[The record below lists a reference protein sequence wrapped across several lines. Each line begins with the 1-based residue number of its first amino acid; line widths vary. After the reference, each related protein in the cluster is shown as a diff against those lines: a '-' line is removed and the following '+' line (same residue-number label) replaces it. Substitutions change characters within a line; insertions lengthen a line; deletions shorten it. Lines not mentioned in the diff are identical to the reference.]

1 MLSLNLPPP
10 PPQVV
15 SYQRDEWGVLFRV
28 VYADDDYEDLELSQL
43 EPLLVTRQQLQGL
56 AAKLPPQDLEDLP
69 PVRK

>member
-1 MLSLNLPPP
+1 M
-10 PPQVV
+10 
-15 SYQRDEWGVLFRV
+15 LFRV